1 MQADAECLLEVLA
14 ERHYAVGDG
23 TRKAAHYFREYE
35 ALLRPRREAPLRLLE
50 LGVSSGAS
58 MLIWRDYLPNAT
70 IVGLDLAAAPTT
82 LRGQQRI
89 HFVQGSQDDPET
101 LDRAG
106 EAAGGRFD
114 LIIDDASHLGYLTKR
129 SFQYL
134 FSRWLVPGGV
144 YAIEDYGT
152 GFMPEFPD
160 GAAYVEP
167 PHADSV
173 PETQVFASHQYGM
186 VGVVKQLMDYL
197 MTDLMTGQP
206 PRYDIERMT
215 ILSNIAL
222 MQKAGGV
229 PVQGATSVPGQA
241 IGSDRAL
248 DHVPLMAAE
257 LRRQGERI
265 NALEGAMR
273 ELAEQLR
280 RNAERSI
287 LPWRR

>member
-1 MQADAECLLEVLA
+1 MQADMECQLEALA
-14 ERHYAVGDG
+14 ERYYAVGDG
-23 TRKAAHYFREYE
+23 TRKASTYLREYE
-35 ALLRPRREAPLRLLE
+35 ALLRQRRTAPLRLLE

-58 MLIWRDYLPNAT
+58 VLIWRDYLPNAT
-70 IVGLDLAAAPTT
+70 IVGLDLAAAPSSI
-82 LRGQQRI
+82 RDQPRI
-89 HFVQGSQDDPET
+89 HFIQGSQDDPEI

-106 EAAGGRFD
+106 EIAGGRFD

-134 FSRWLVPGGV
+134 FPRWLVPGGV

-152 GFMPEFPD
+152 GFMPEYPD
-160 GAAYVEP
+160 GAAFVEP
-167 PHADSV
+167 PQGDSV

-186 VGVVKQLMDYL
+186 VGVLKQLMDHL
-197 MTDLMTGQP
+197 MTELMTGQP

-222 MQKAGGV
+222 VQKAGGV
-229 PVQGATSVPGQA
+229 PMQGAASVPAPGA
-241 IGSDRAL
+241 GADRAL
-248 DHVPLMAAE
+248 DQVPLMAAE
-257 LRRQGERI
+257 MRRQGERI
-265 NALEGAMR
+265 AALDSAMR
-273 ELAEQLR
+273 ELVEQLR